1 MVAADA
7 RGRGVAG
14 KLCKHSLV
22 TARTSGFQ
30 AMQFNAVVERNEPAA
45 HLWQKHGFVVIGR
58 IIGRVPLAFRHPRHG
73 VADLLIMHRYL

>member
-1 MVAADA
+1 
-7 RGRGVAG
+7 
-14 KLCKHSLV
+14 
-22 TARTSGFQ
+22 
-30 AMQFNAVVERNEPAA
+30 MQFNAVVARNEPAA